1 MTPEDK
7 KEVIA
12 FLDKLSEEGLDSV
25 EFMDRA
31 TAEKLVLQS
40 LVYLYS
46 SLKGKKEKSIVDDFV
61 KLY

>member
-40 LVYLYS
+40 LVYLE
-46 SLKGKKEKSIVDDFV
+46 G
-61 KLY
+61 